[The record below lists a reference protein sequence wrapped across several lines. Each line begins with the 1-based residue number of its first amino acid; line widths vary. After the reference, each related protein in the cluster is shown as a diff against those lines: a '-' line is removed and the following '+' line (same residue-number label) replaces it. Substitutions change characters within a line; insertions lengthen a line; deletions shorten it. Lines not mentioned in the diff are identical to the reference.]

1 MGAVHAQRAAHG
13 DGFSLYYSRGS
24 KTFWLSQSAAGRRP
38 PLASL
43 YGVAG
48 TIEFAG
54 GILLLLGLFTH
65 PVALILSGE
74 MAVAY
79 FKVHAPKSFWPMLN
93 DGESAVF
100 FCFIFLYLMFAG
112 AGPWSLD
119 ALWLGH

>member
-13 DGFSLYYSRGS
+13 DGFSLHYSRGS

-100 FCFIFLYLMFAG
+100 FCFIFLYLTFAG

>member
-1 MGAVHAQRAAHG
+1 MLSVLRMVTAFLFTIHGAQKLFGYPKAPPG
-13 DGFSLYYSRGS
+13 G
-24 KTFWLSQSAAGRRP
+24 RP

-48 TIEFAG
+48 ILEFAG

-100 FCFIFLYLMFAG
+100 FCFIFLYLTFAG

>member
-1 MGAVHAQRAAHG
+1 MAAVHAQRAAPV
-13 DGFSLYYSRGS
+13 DSFSLHYSRGS

-43 YGVAG
+43 YGVTR

-79 FKVHAPKSFWPMLN
+79 FKVHAPKSFWPMLMT
-93 DGESAVF
+93 DSPRYFSVSF
-100 FCFIFLYLMFAG
+100 SFI
-112 AGPWSLD
+112 
-119 ALWLGH
+119 